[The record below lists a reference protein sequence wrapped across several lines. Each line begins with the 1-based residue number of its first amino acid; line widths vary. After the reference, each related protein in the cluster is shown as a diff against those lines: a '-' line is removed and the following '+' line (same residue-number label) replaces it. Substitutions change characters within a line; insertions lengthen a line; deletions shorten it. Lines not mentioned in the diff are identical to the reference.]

1 MTVLRDALYN
11 LHPESATSPE
21 YAKGVLIGAM
31 AALMEVGQ
39 FDFQRAI
46 DETSPFLPSRVMKD
60 AVPLEW
66 RADFMR
72 RGVKLA

>member
-1 MTVLRDALYN
+1 MTILKDALYN
-11 LHPESATSPE
+11 LHPDSATSPE
-21 YAKGVLIGAM
+21 YAKGVIIGAM

-46 DETSPFLPSRVMKD
+46 DETALFLPSRVMKS

-66 RADFMR
+66 RADFMK
-72 RGVKLA
+72 RGVKLV